1 MYEGN
6 LVFQN
11 TLAFNDIVLLA
22 IHLGSSSHSGK
33 ACKNMCIFYA
43 IFNAKYTKSNFN

>member
-1 MYEGN
+1 MENVWGN

-11 TLAFNDIVLLA
+11 TLAFHDIVLLA

-33 ACKNMCIFYA
+33 VCKNMYRFYA
-43 IFNAKYTKSNFN
+43 LKNA